1 MSPLVL
7 VVDDDATIRE
17 MAAMVFEKAGFRVAR
32 AGNLGE
38 ARRAVA
44 REAPDLVLC
53 DLYLPEENGLDLV
66 AELRSVEPAPA
77 ILVMTAR
84 GSVETAAQAAGAGVF
99 DYLAKP
105 FDLTTLLERARAAL
119 ERRPAAVPIPEGPKS
134 LIVGSHPAIVEVYKA
149 VARVAPLRVPVL
161 VLGETGSGKELV
173 ARALHRFGP
182 RSAGPF
188 VPVQCGAIPDTLL
201 ESELFGHIRGAF
213 TDAHRDRRGA
223 LAQAHGGTV
232 FLDEVGEVSA
242 PFQVKLLRFLEDG
255 IATPL
260 GAEHGET
267 LDVRVVAATHR
278 DVGAMV
284 AEGRFR
290 QDLFYRLAGYEI
302 RIPPLRERLSD
313 LPLLVE
319 HFRRGVERE
328 TARPLPSASEGVL
341 ALLSRHRWPGNVREL
356 ALAVRRIAIEA
367 GRLDD
372 EEAARRI
379 LLGLGAQLPPSGVE
393 PAKAA
398 PDEPR
403 SLGEAERIHV
413 ERVLA
418 STGGN
423 RTAAARLLGIDRK
436 TLARKLR
443 ENVKEGLPPKESQ

>member
-1 MSPLVL
+1 
-7 VVDDDATIRE
+7 
-17 MAAMVFEKAGFRVAR
+17 
-32 AGNLGE
+32 
-38 ARRAVA
+38 
-44 REAPDLVLC
+44 
-53 DLYLPEENGLDLV
+53 
-66 AELRSVEPAPA
+66 
-77 ILVMTAR
+77 
-84 GSVETAAQAAGAGVF
+84 
-99 DYLAKP
+99 
-105 FDLTTLLERARAAL
+105 
-119 ERRPAAVPIPEGPKS
+119 
-134 LIVGSHPAIVEVYKA
+134 
-149 VARVAPLRVPVL
+149 
-161 VLGETGSGKELV
+161 
-173 ARALHRFGP
+173 
-182 RSAGPF
+182 

-232 FLDEVGEVSA
+232 FLDEIGEVSA

-319 HFRRGVERE
+319 HFRRGIERE
-328 TARPLPSASEGVL
+328 MAQPLPSASEGVL
-341 ALLSRHRWPGNVREL
+341 ALLSSHRWPGNVREL

-372 EEAARRI
+372 EEAARRV
-379 LLGLGAQLPPSGVE
+379 LLGLGAQLSPSGPE
-393 PAKAA
+393 SAKSA
-398 PDEPR
+398 PDESR
-403 SLGEAERIHV
+403 SLEEAERIHV

>member
-1 MSPLVL
+1 LSALVL

-17 MAAMVFEKAGFRVAR
+17 MAAMVLEKAGFRAVR
-32 AGNLGE
+32 AGNLTE

-44 REAPDLVLC
+44 RETPDVVLC
-53 DLYLPEENGLDLV
+53 DLYLPEENGLDFV
-66 AELRSVEPAPA
+66 AEVRSLDPSPA

-84 GSVETAAQAAGAGVF
+84 GSVETAARAAGVGVF

-105 FDLTTLLERARAAL
+105 FDLAVLLDRVRAAL
-119 ERRPAAVPIPEGPKS
+119 ERHPPTSPASEGSKS

-149 VARVAPLRVPVL
+149 VVRVAPLRVPVL
-161 VLGETGSGKELV
+161 ILGETGSGKELV
-173 ARALHRFGP
+173 ARALHQFSP

-188 VPVQCGAIPDTLL
+188 VPVHCGSIPDTLL
-201 ESELFGHIRGAF
+201 ESELFGHVRGAF
-213 TDAHRDRRGA
+213 TDAHKDRRGA
-223 LAQAHGGTV
+223 LARAHGGTA
-232 FLDEVGEVSA
+232 FLDEIGEVSA

-267 LDVRVVAATHR
+267 LDVRMVAATHR

-290 QDLFYRLAGYEI
+290 QDLFYRIAGYEI

-319 HFRRGVERE
+319 HLRQAVERE
-328 TARPLPSASEGVL
+328 TGQPLPPASPEVL
-341 ALLSRHRWPGNVREL
+341 TLLSSHHWPGNVREL
-356 ALAVRRIAIEA
+356 ALAIRRTAIEV

-372 EEAARRI
+372 EAATRRV
-379 LLGLGAQLPPSGVE
+379 LVGLGAVLQPSGRE
-393 PAKAA
+393 TGETGPSK
-398 PDEPR
+398 PR
-403 SLGEAERIHV
+403 SLEDAERAHV
-413 ERVLA
+413 ECVLA

-423 RTAAARLLGIDRK
+423 RTEAARLLGIDRK
-436 TLARKLR
+436 TLARKLKADSAGKR
-443 ENVKEGLPPKESQ
+443 PPKEPQ